1 MTEGM
6 RPQYKYCL
14 WLVAVTTDAD
24 EFAIPADGLPLEA
37 AWAGS
42 LQEPGA
48 VWVSVEDNKEF
59 DTLSSYVL
67 AQRPWLE
74 IESLRVVSMW
84 GARMVSP
91 GFSETTDWAL
101 FNRLE
106 VAERYTA
113 EVRGVS
119 E

>member
-14 WLVAVTTDAD
+14 WLVAVTADAD
-24 EFAIPADGLPLEA
+24 EFAIPADGLHLEA
-37 AWAGS
+37 AQAGS
-42 LQEPGA
+42 LKEPGA
-48 VWVSVEDNKEF
+48 LWVSVEDNEEF

-84 GARMVSP
+84 GVRMVSP
-91 GFSETTDWAL
+91 GFSKTTDWAL
-101 FNRLE
+101 FNTLE
-106 VAERYTA
+106 TAERYVGGA
-113 EVRGVS
+113 ENVA
-119 E
+119 